1 MVDQTA
7 PHKTST
13 ERVRLWRK
21 ANPDKVRAYRDK
33 TREIMYFRS
42 RRRYYLRRQRTPRWI
57 KWSEL
62 RAVYMAC
69 PEGMH
74 VDHIVPL
81 DGLTAEGYWVTGLN
95 VPWNL
100 QYLTPA
106 ENVLKGDRMRLEDD
120 PISPPSAL

>member
-1 MVDQTA
+1 
-7 PHKTST
+7 
-13 ERVRLWRK
+13 
-21 ANPDKVRAYRDK
+21 
-33 TREIMYFRS
+33 
-42 RRRYYLRRQRTPRWI
+42 
-57 KWSEL
+57 
-62 RAVYMAC
+62 
-69 PEGMH
+69 MH